1 MSLGFVS
8 RLTGCGLLLGV
19 LAASADR
26 MAFSQ
31 PASTDEGIAP
41 TEDDSLE
48 LPAITLHGF
57 VSQGAFVSTENDYL
71 GHSERGSFEF
81 LEAAVNVSSEV
92 TDRLRIGA
100 QLFTRD
106 LGPIGNYTLSLD
118 WAYLDYRLRDWLGLR
133 AGRIKIPFG
142 LYNEFID
149 VDAARLQ
156 ILPPQSVYSTRNRD
170 ILLAHTGFSVYG
182 SSALGAA
189 GALDYHAYAGALF
202 VDPNSNALV
211 VVGPVELDAVDT
223 KYVAGGQLF
232 WRTPLTGLRV
242 GGSLLHSNLAFHF
255 SVDTLT
261 RMQLVMAGL
270 VPGDFDGTFVYGY
283 RDINLGIGS
292 AEYMIGDFTFSA
304 EYSRTG
310 YHVYS
315 SIPTV
320 FPPTDIDSEGLY
332 GMASYRLTESLEAG
346 AYYSLFFAD
355 ADDRDGSGERF
366 TESHRAYQ
374 KDLAVTARF
383 DVNDSW
389 LWKLEAHYM
398 DGTGDVLDDDPADPD
413 NLASKWGFFLVKT
426 TLTF

>member
-1 MSLGFVS
+1 
-8 RLTGCGLLLGV
+8 LLGA
-19 LAASADR
+19 LAASAER
-26 MAFSQ
+26 TAFSQ
-31 PASTDEGIAP
+31 PASADQAIAP
-41 TEDDSLE
+41 TEDDAFE
-48 LPAITLHGF
+48 IPAIALHGF

-71 GHSERGSFEF
+71 GRSERGSFEF
-81 LEAAVNVSSEV
+81 LEAAINVSSQV

-149 VDAARLQ
+149 IDAARLQ
-156 ILPPQSVYSTRNRD
+156 ILPPQSVYSVRNRD
-170 ILLAHTGFSVYG
+170 ILLAHTGFSLYG

-202 VDPNSNALV
+202 VDPNSSALV
-211 VVGPVELDAVDT
+211 VRGAVELDAVDT

-232 WRTPLTGLRV
+232 WRTPVTGLRV
-242 GGSLLHSNLAFHF
+242 GGSLLHTNLAFHF

-270 VPGDFDGTFVYGY
+270 VPTDFDGSFVYGY

-292 AEYMIGDFTFSA
+292 AEYMIGNWTFSA
-304 EYSRTG
+304 EYSRIAFDI
-310 YHVYS
+310 YS
-315 SIPTV
+315 TIPMV
-320 FPPTDIDSEGLY
+320 FPPTDRNSEGLY
-332 GMASYRLTESLEAG
+332 GMTSYRPVERLEVG
-346 AYYSLFFAD
+346 AYYSLFFVD
-355 ADDRDGSGERF
+355 ADDRDGSGEGF

-389 LWKLEAHYM
+389 LWKLEGHYM
-398 DGTGDVLDDDPADPD
+398 DGTGDLIDDDPADPD

>member
-1 MSLGFVS
+1 MLGA
-8 RLTGCGLLLGV
+8 
-19 LAASADR
+19 LAASAER
-26 MAFSQ
+26 PAFSQ
-31 PASTDEGIAP
+31 PAPTDEGSAP
-41 TEDDSLE
+41 SEDDSLE
-48 LPAITLHGF
+48 LPAIALHGF
-57 VSQGAFVSTENDYL
+57 VSQGAFVSTANDYL

-81 LEAAVNVSSEV
+81 LEAAINVSSQV

-106 LGPIGNYTLSLD
+106 LGPIGNYTFALD
-118 WAYLDYRLRDWLGLR
+118 WAHLDYRLRDWLGLR

-149 VDAARLQ
+149 VDAARLH
-156 ILPPQSVYSTRNRD
+156 ILPPQSVYATRNRD
-170 ILLAHTGFSVYG
+170 ILLAHTGFSLYG
-182 SSALGAA
+182 SSAPGAA
-189 GALDYHAYAGALF
+189 GALDYHGYAGALF
-202 VDPNSNALV
+202 VDPSSNALV

-223 KYVAGGQLF
+223 KYVAGAQLF

-255 SVDTLT
+255 SVDPLT

-270 VPGDFDGTFVYGY
+270 VPDDFDGTFIYGY

-292 AEYMIGDFTFSA
+292 AEYLVGDWTFSA
-304 EYSRTG
+304 EYSRTA

-320 FPPTDIDSEGLY
+320 FPPTDIDSEGMY
-332 GMASYRLTESLEAG
+332 GMASYRVTEKLEAG
-346 AYYSLFFAD
+346 AYYSLFFVD
-355 ADDRDGSGERF
+355 AGDRDGSGERF

-374 KDLAVTARF
+374 KDLAVTARL

-389 LWKLEAHYM
+389 LWKLEGHYM
-398 DGTGDVLDDDPADPD
+398 DGTGDLIDDDPADPD